1 MEPFFNNLIY
11 GTPFPLLS
19 PRTSQRRVDIGGI
32 YELRTNA
39 IQITEASADFGIN
52 PCQYNA
58 LPCESIVLLKI
69 HAGVPTASATLP
81 ITIVT
86 PNSGSSTVSGTSGS
100 TTGTTK
106 TPVVDHGG
114 TAVTGASVAQTTE
127 ALAYINKKSGI
138 IRLLGFQQPTAG

>member
-1 MEPFFNNLIY
+1 MIFGMPFN
-11 GTPFPLLS
+11 LLS
-19 PRTSQRRVDIGGI
+19 TRANLRRVDIGGI

-39 IQITEASADFGIN
+39 IQITDASADFGIN

-69 HAGVPTASATLP
+69 HAGVPTASAALP

-86 PNSGSSTVSGTSGS
+86 PNSGGSTVSGTSGN

-106 TPVVDHGG
+106 TPVVDHNG
-114 TAVTGASVAQTTE
+114 TAVTGSSVAQTTE
-127 ALAYINKKSGI
+127 ALAYINKRSGS
-138 IRLLGFQQPTAG
+138 IRLLGFQKPAAG

>member
-1 MEPFFNNLIY
+1 MEPFFNNMIF
-11 GTPFPLLS
+11 GTPFPLL
-19 PRTSQRRVDIGGI
+19 PARTNLRRVDIGGI

-39 IQITEASADFGIN
+39 IQITETSADFGIN
-52 PCQYNA
+52 PCQYNS

-69 HAGVPTASATLP
+69 HAGVPAASAILP

-86 PNSGSSTVSGTSGS
+86 PNSGGSTVSGTNGS

-106 TPVVDHGG
+106 TPVVDHNG
-114 TAVTGASVAQTTE
+114 TAVTGSSVAQTTE
-127 ALAYINKKSGI
+127 VLAYINKKSGS

>member
-1 MEPFFNNLIY
+1 MIF
-11 GTPFPLLS
+11 GTPFPLL
-19 PRTSQRRVDIGGI
+19 PARANLRRVDIGGI

-39 IQITEASADFGIN
+39 IQITDASADFGIN

-58 LPCESIVLLKI
+58 LPCECIVLLKI
-69 HAGVPTASATLP
+69 HAGVPTASAALP

-86 PNSGSSTVSGTSGS
+86 PNSGGSTVSGN

-106 TPVVDHGG
+106 TPVVDHNG
-114 TAVTGASVAQTTE
+114 TAVTGSSVAQTTE
-127 ALAYINKKSGI
+127 ALAYINKKSGS